1 MILLKFWNKTGKI
14 IKAYLCHTHF
24 CNFMCRVRQQKEIH
38 VPAMDCLPK
47 KVQDF
52 VDGQIALTR
61 AKKHGERYT
70 AGQKNMALRL
80 YHHSPRC
87 YMEMKSIFRLPSTAT
102 LSRHLMASLGSF
114 EVESCN
120 IQRFFHVYS
129 YWWPTGRSDHI
140 YWQMQKNR
148 KLKRGSHTTN

>member
-24 CNFMCRVRQQKEIH
+24 CNFMCRVRQHKEIH
-38 VPAMDCLPK
+38 VPAMDCLPT

-61 AKKHGERYT
+61 AKKHGERYI

-87 YMEMKSIFRLPSTAT
+87 YTEMKSIFRLPSTAT

-120 IQRFFHVYS
+120 IQHFFHVYS
-129 YWWPTGRSDHI
+129 YW
-140 YWQMQKNR
+140 
-148 KLKRGSHTTN
+148 